1 MITLTP
7 SARQAVGEILAQ
19 QKLPPTAALRLGV
32 TSEGCEG
39 SGTEFR
45 YVLDFDPNPGKA
57 SDQVFESD
65 GLTIVVDH
73 ESLPH
78 LDGLELDAQ
87 PELGGVRFLF
97 QNPRANHSCGC
108 GRTFSE

>member
-7 SARQAVGEILAQ
+7 SARQAVGEILVQ

-39 SGTEFR
+39 SGTQFR
-45 YVLDFDPNPGKA
+45 YVLDFDPNPGKP

-65 GLTIVVDH
+65 GLTIVVDR

-78 LDGLELDAQ
+78 LEGLQLDVA
-87 PELGGVRFLF
+87 PEFGGMRFLF
-97 QNPRANHSCGC
+97 RNPHASHSCGC
-108 GRTFSE
+108 GHTFSE

>member
-32 TSEGCEG
+32 STDGCEG
-39 SGTEFR
+39 SGTQFR
-45 YVLDFDPNPGKA
+45 YLLDFESNPGKP
-57 SDQVFESD
+57 SDQVFEGD
-65 GLTIVVDH
+65 GLTIVVDR
-73 ESLPH
+73 ESLLH
-78 LDGLELDAQ
+78 LDGLQLDAQ

-97 QNPRANHSCGC
+97 RNPQAAHSCGC

>member
-7 SARQAVGEILAQ
+7 SARQAVGEIFAQ
-19 QKLPPTAALRLGV
+19 QELPPTAALRLGV

-39 SGTEFR
+39 SGTQFR
-45 YVLDFDPNPGKA
+45 YVLDFDPNPGKT

-65 GLTIVVDH
+65 GLRIVVDH

-78 LDGLELDAQ
+78 LDGLQLDAQ
-87 PELGGVRFLF
+87 PEFGGVRFVF
-97 QNPRANHSCGC
+97 RNPRASHSCGC

>member
-7 SARQAVGEILAQ
+7 RARQAVGEVLVQ

-32 TSEGCEG
+32 STEGCEG
-39 SGTEFR
+39 SGAEFR
-45 YVLDFDPNPGKA
+45 YVLDFDPNPGKP

-73 ESLPH
+73 ESLSH
-78 LDGLELDAQ
+78 LDGLQLDAQ
-87 PELGGVRFLF
+87 PELGRGAVPVP
-97 QNPRANHSCGC
+97 QPPCDA
-108 GRTFSE
+108 